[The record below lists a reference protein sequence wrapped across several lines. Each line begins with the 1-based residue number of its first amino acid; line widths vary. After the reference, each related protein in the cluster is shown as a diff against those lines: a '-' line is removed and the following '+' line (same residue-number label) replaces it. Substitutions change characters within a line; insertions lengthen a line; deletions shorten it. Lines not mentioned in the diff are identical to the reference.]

1 MSWIDGTRIVDGD
14 DSQGEDIYFFQFA
27 PRLHTKDAAGSSNSV
42 VELKTFGTDIQNG
55 GSSIHV
61 AYYDL
66 IARNKVYGVNNSFE
80 RFKKIQKENSENIK
94 DIYKISKDFA
104 SEIIKENEAE
114 KAFCNRCNKI
124 IDSDSEYCK
133 YCGNKQ

>member
-1 MSWIDGTRIVDGD
+1 MKEHKLKYYIFRCIGFLGLIIGFLGLFYLIKGLGD
-14 DSQGEDIYFFQFA
+14 FSNNRFLIGAFMFSFGMFFGLLFLILGFKA
-27 PRLHTKDAAGSSNSV
+27 NFLRL
-42 VELKTFGTDIQNG
+42 
-55 GSSIHV
+55 SI
-61 AYYDL
+61 
-66 IARNKVYGVNNSFE
+66 K

>member
-1 MSWIDGTRIVDGD
+1 MKEHKLKYFIFKCIGFLALIIGFLGLFYLIKWLGDFSNTRFLIGVFMFSFGM
-14 DSQGEDIYFFQFA
+14 FFGLLFLILGFKTDFL
-27 PRLHTKDAAGSSNSV
+27 RL
-42 VELKTFGTDIQNG
+42 
-55 GSSIHV
+55 SI
-61 AYYDL
+61 
-66 IARNKVYGVNNSFE
+66 K

-104 SEIIKENEAE
+104 SEIIKENEVE